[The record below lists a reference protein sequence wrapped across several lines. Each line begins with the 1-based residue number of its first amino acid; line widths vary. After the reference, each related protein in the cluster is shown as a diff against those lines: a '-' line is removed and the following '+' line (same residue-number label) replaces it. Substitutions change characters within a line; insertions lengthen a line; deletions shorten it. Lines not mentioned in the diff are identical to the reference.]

1 MRKAAMI
8 VMFAALIA
16 MAIPASADL
25 QNAQVG
31 GSIQIRADYYSNYT
45 HHTTPQGVGP
55 AALSGQRVIW
65 PNFFLPN
72 RPIGTG
78 AFNGVGI
85 ASAFA
90 WDDHQSNSLS
100 FVEQRTRL
108 NVKADFTN
116 EVSAFIELDS
126 YDIWGEDFRSNYIT
140 GVDNRAASVDDVEV
154 YQAYIEANEMWGFPL
169 RARIG
174 RQELS
179 FGSEWLV
186 GVNDTAAFFQGLSFD
201 GLRLTYATDVF
212 SVDAFYTTLAEGGAN
227 EEDEDVS
234 FAGIYGSYKGLENIT
249 IDAYWLWLRDA
260 RSLND
265 TNFIAPIEW
274 LENIF
279 DLDDYDVTSL
289 HTVGLRGAGTIG
301 AFDFEAEAAYQFGDA
316 GSAGFLFKP
325 FLYGDDDAEYSNWA
339 ANLEVGYTFEF
350 AWTPR
355 VYLGGAYLGGEDE
368 RSISFLQWL
377 NPFDRPESSVSFN
390 RLFSNWEYSEFL
402 ENTDLS
408 NAYVIRGGV
417 SVHPTESVEALL
429 AISYFK
435 TLEEFSEPI
444 NVSVGG
450 FKIPIAP
457 ALSFLDTEND
467 DELGWEAGLYVTYHY
482 SEDLSFQVGWAHL
495 FVGDGASDGQF
506 SAGNGLLFN
515 GGVGDD
521 DSDYVFVETKLCF

>member
-8 VMFAALIA
+8 VLFAAAIA
-16 MAIPASADL
+16 IAVPATAEL
-25 QNAQVG
+25 QNVQVG
-31 GSIQIRADYYSNYT
+31 GSIQIRGSYYSNL
-45 HHTTPQGVGP
+45 TPDGNVPG
-55 AALSGQRVIW
+55 ALANTQIIW

-72 RPIGTG
+72 RPIGSG
-78 AFNGVGI
+78 AFNGAGI
-85 ASAFA
+85 VSAFS
-90 WDDHQSNSLS
+90 WDDEDSNSVS

-126 YDIWGEDFRSNYIT
+126 WDIWGQDFRSNYIT
-140 GVDNRAASVDDVEV
+140 GVDGAAASADDVEV

-186 GVNDTAAFFQGLSFD
+186 GVNDTSSFFRGLSFD
-201 GLRLTYATDVF
+201 GVRLTYGTDVF

-227 EEDEDVS
+227 EEDEDTS

-249 IDAYWLWLRDA
+249 IDAYWLWVRDA
-260 RSLND
+260 TSLND

-274 LENIF
+274 LEDIF
-279 DLDDYDVTSL
+279 SLDDYDVTSL

-325 FLYGDDDAEYSNWA
+325 FLYGDDDAEYDGLWG
-339 ANLEVGYTFEF
+339 ANVEVGYTFDF
-350 AWTPR
+350 MWTPR
-355 VYLGGAYLGGEDE
+355 VYLGGAYFGGEDE
-368 RSISFLQWL
+368 RSISFFEWL

-390 RLFSNWEYSEFL
+390 RLFSNWEYSEPL
-402 ENTDLS
+402 ENSELS
-408 NAYVIRGGV
+408 NVYVLRGGV
-417 SVHPTESVEALL
+417 GVQPTESVEALL
-429 AISYFK
+429 AVSYFK
-435 TLEEFSEPI
+435 TLEQFSEPI
-444 NVSVGG
+444 NFSAGG

-457 ALSFLDTEND
+457 ALSFLDSEND
-467 DELGWEAGLYVTYHY
+467 EELGWEVALYVTYHY
-482 SEDLSFQVGWAHL
+482 SEDLSFQAGWAHL
-495 FVGDGASDGQF
+495 FVGDGLEDGQF
-506 SAGNGLLFN
+506 SFGNGLLFN
-515 GGVGDD
+515 GGSGDD
-521 DSDYVFVETKLCF
+521 DSDYVFIETKLCF

>member
-1 MRKAAMI
+1 MRKAVMI
-8 VMFAALIA
+8 GLCAALLA
-16 MAIPASADL
+16 TALPAYAEL
-25 QNAQVG
+25 QNVQVG
-31 GSIQIRADYYSNYT
+31 GEIRIRASYYSNYT
-45 HHTTPQGVGP
+45 PDSNVAG
-55 AALSGQRVIW
+55 ALANTQIIW

-72 RPIGTG
+72 RPIGSG
-78 AFNGVGI
+78 AFNGNGI
-85 ASAFA
+85 VSAFS
-90 WDDHQSNSLS
+90 WDDGDSNSLD

-126 YDIWGEDFRSNYIT
+126 YDIWGEDFRSDYVT
-140 GVDNRAASVDDVEV
+140 GADFRAVSTNDVEV

-212 SVDAFYTTLAEGGAN
+212 SVDAFVTTLAEGGAN
-227 EEDEDVS
+227 EEDEDVTFS
-234 FAGIYGSYKGLENIT
+234 GIYGSYKGLEDIT
-249 IDAYWLWLRDA
+249 IDAYWLWIRDA

-265 TNFIAPIEW
+265 TNFVAPIEW
-274 LENIF
+274 LEDIF
-279 DLDDYDVTSL
+279 SLDDYDVTNL

-316 GSAGFLFKP
+316 SSAGFLFKP
-325 FLYGDDDAEYSNWA
+325 FLYGDDDPEYDAWG
-339 ANLEVGYTFEF
+339 ANLELGYTFDF
-350 AWTPR
+350 AWSPR
-355 VYLGGAYLGGEDE
+355 VYLGGAYFDGEDE

-377 NPFDRPESSVSFN
+377 NPFDRPESSISFN
-390 RLFSNWEYSEFL
+390 RLFSNWEYSEFI

-417 SVHPTESVEALL
+417 SVHPTESIEALL
-429 AISYFK
+429 SVSYFK

-444 NVSVGG
+444 NFSVGG
-450 FKIPIAP
+450 FKIPVAP
-457 ALSFLDTEND
+457 ALSFLDDEND
-467 DELGWEAGLYVTYHY
+467 DYLGTEVELIVTYHY
-482 SEDLSFQVGWAHL
+482 SEDLSFQAGWAHL
-495 FVGDGASDGQF
+495 FVGGGLEDGQF
-506 SAGNGLLFN
+506 SAGNGLAFN
-515 GGVGDD
+515 GGTGDD
-521 DSDYVFVETKLCF
+521 DSDYLFVETKLCF

>member
-8 VMFAALIA
+8 VLFAAVIA
-16 MAIPASADL
+16 IAVPATAEL
-25 QNAQVG
+25 QNVQVG
-31 GSIQIRADYYSNYT
+31 GSIQIRGSYYSNL
-45 HHTTPQGVGP
+45 TPDGNAPG
-55 AALSGQRVIW
+55 ALANTQIIW

-72 RPIGTG
+72 RPIGSG
-78 AFNGVGI
+78 AFNGAGI
-85 ASAFA
+85 VSAFS
-90 WDDHQSNSLS
+90 WDDEDSNSVS

-126 YDIWGEDFRSNYIT
+126 WDIWGQDFRSNYVT
-140 GVDNRAASVDDVEV
+140 GVDGAAATADDVEV

-186 GVNDTAAFFQGLSFD
+186 GVNDTASFFTGLSFD
-201 GLRLTYATDVF
+201 GVRLTYGTDVF

-227 EEDEDVS
+227 EEDEDTS

-249 IDAYWLWLRDA
+249 IDAYWLWVRDA
-260 RSLND
+260 TSLND

-274 LENIF
+274 LEDIF
-279 DLDDYDVTSL
+279 SLDDYDVTSL

-325 FLYGDDDAEYSNWA
+325 FLYGDDDAEYDGLWG
-339 ANLEVGYTFEF
+339 ANVEVGYTFDF
-350 AWTPR
+350 MWTPR
-355 VYLGGAYLGGEDE
+355 VYLGGAYFDGEDE
-368 RSISFLQWL
+368 RSISFFEWL

-390 RLFSNWEYSEFL
+390 RLFSNWEYSEFI

-408 NAYVIRGGV
+408 NAYVLRGGV

-435 TLEEFSEPI
+435 TLEQFSEPI
-444 NVSVGG
+444 NFSAGG

-457 ALSFLDTEND
+457 ALSFLDSEND
-467 DELGWEAGLYVTYHY
+467 DELGWEVGLYVTYHY
-482 SEDLSFQVGWAHL
+482 SEDLSFQAGWAHL
-495 FVGDGASDGQF
+495 FVGDGLEDGQF

-515 GGVGDD
+515 GGTGDD
-521 DSDYVFVETKLCF
+521 DSDYVFIETKLCF